1 MAAASRGIL
10 GKSRICAHEDSLE
23 LAVVDLEPGS
33 DPKLAQDYPAVLSR
47 CTNRRAAPR
56 EPLEAALI
64 DALSRGAEVEGAR
77 LRVLT
82 DSADLQAVAE
92 MLGESDRIRYL
103 SPALHAEMMSEL
115 RWSSSARLESGLDVR
130 TLALDKTDLSKLSVA
145 RRSDVMAELRGL
157 GRRSRSRREHPFA
170 RGVGVRHPRPYRR
183 RRCTSGFRTRGV
195 ALQRCWIVA
204 ETHRIGLQPVS
215 PVFLYAI
222 DDTDIDTLV
231 PDKFQIPLAD
241 LRDRF
246 RDRVGVEPA
255 DTLVMV
261 LRLTHGPRP
270 DIRSQRMA
278 LRDVVRGPNQV
289 TTGDSR

>member
-1 MAAASRGIL
+1 M
-10 GKSRICAHEDSLE
+10 
-23 LAVVDLEPGS
+23 
-33 DPKLAQDYPAVLSR
+33 
-47 CTNRRAAPR
+47 
-56 EPLEAALI
+56 
-64 DALSRGAEVEGAR
+64 
-77 LRVLT
+77 LT

-145 RRSDVMAELRGL
+145 RRSDVMAELADWDAGAALGENTRLRVGSASAILVLTVDGAAPADFVRG
-157 GRRSRSRREHPFA
+157 
-170 RGVGVRHPRPYRR
+170 
-183 RRCTSGFRTRGV
+183 GV